1 MSFYASSMSG
11 FWLNI
16 GVRNKSIIK
25 RREWLHN
32 ELI

>member
-1 MSFYASSMSG
+1 MSFYASSTSG
-11 FWLNI
+11 SWLSI
-16 GVRNKSIIK
+16 GVKNKSIIK